1 MKHIYDIEALMHK
14 TGVTDY
20 KELQSLG
27 YDVIFYLKEKQQ
39 ILQSKVDDL
48 EEEINEIEEAIMDE
62 YQESLNK
69 KKTKKLISKLLSVSN
84 YTATTAM
91 MDLVLI
97 WDSMRQESEILI
109 MCISELKG

>member
-39 ILQSKVDDL
+39 ILQSKIDDL
-48 EEEINEIEEAIMDE
+48 QQEINKIEVELINE
-62 YQESLNK
+62 HEERLNK
-69 KKTKKLISKLLSVSN
+69 TQRHNQQGTKCIKLHSDYSDDGFGPDMGFDESRIG
-84 YTATTAM
+84 
-91 MDLVLI
+91 
-97 WDSMRQESEILI
+97 DSDYVYI
-109 MCISELKG
+109 GT

>member
-1 MKHIYDIEALMHK
+1 MKHIYDIEALMNK

-48 EEEINEIEEAIMDE
+48 QQEINEIEEG
-62 YQESLNK
+62 LNK
-69 KKTKKLISKLLSVSN
+69 KNTQKHNQQGIKSIKLHSN
-84 YTATTAM
+84 YSDDGFGPDM
-91 MDLVLI
+91 GFDESRI
-97 WDSMRQESEILI
+97 GDSDYVYI
-109 MCISELKG
+109 GT